1 MIQEL
6 VEYGLS
12 HKEAEVYLAL
22 LKLGSATANRI
33 TELVNMPRSTVYEI
47 LDKLRLIGLLSSVVI
62 GSKTNFT
69 ASKPQKLIE
78 LLDEKKNSIRKVLP
92 SLNQMQ
98 AQIDEKPFTEIFQGN
113 VAVYKILDEIIDNAT
128 KEILI
133 IGNMN
138 NAIEKID
145 YRTDK
150 FRNLRKDKG
159 IKVKQI
165 LEKSEPALEEKVDK
179 YTEVKYL
186 GDLNKSKEAIFIIDD
201 SVYHVLLQ
209 LEVSAIKI
217 KSKEHTNTM
226 KILFESLWKIAKK

>member
-22 LKLGSATANRI
+22 LKLGTATANRI
-33 TELVNMPRSTVYEI
+33 TEIVDMPRSTVYEI
-47 LDKLRLIGLLSSVVI
+47 LDKLRLIGLLSTIII
-62 GSKTNFT
+62 GSKTNFI
-69 ASKPQKLIE
+69 ASKPQRLVE
-78 LLDEKKNSIRKVLP
+78 LLDEKKNSIKKVLP
-92 SLNQMQ
+92 SLIQMQ
-98 AQIDEKPFTEIFQGN
+98 AQIDEKPFTEVFQGN
-113 VAVYKILDEIIDNAT
+113 IAVYKIFDEIIDNAN

-133 IGNMN
+133 IGSMQ
-138 NAIEKID
+138 NAIEKIY

-150 FRNLRKDKG
+150 FRNLRKERG

-165 LEKSEPALEEKVDK
+165 LEKSQESTQEKIDK

-186 GDLNKSKEAIFIIDD
+186 TDLKNSKEVIFIIEGC
-201 SVYHVLLQ
+201 VYHVLLKS
-209 LEVSAIKI
+209 EISAIKI

-226 KILFESLWKIAKK
+226 KILFESLWKK

>member
-6 VEYGLS
+6 IEYGLS
-12 HKEAEVYLAL
+12 NKEAEVYLAL
-22 LKLGSATANRI
+22 LKLGSATANRV
-33 TELVNMPRSTVYEI
+33 TELVNMPRSTVYET
-47 LDKLRLIGLLSSVVI
+47 LDKLRLIGLLSTVII
-62 GSKTNFT
+62 GSKTNFI

-78 LLDEKKNSIRKVLP
+78 LLDEKKNSLKKVLP

-98 AQIDEKPFTEIFQGN
+98 SQMGEKPFTEIFQGN
-113 VAVYKILDEIIDNAT
+113 LAVYKIFDEIINNAT

-133 IGNMN
+133 IGNMD

-159 IKVKQI
+159 IKVRQI
-165 LEKSEPALEEKVDK
+165 LEKSGTSLQEKIDK

-186 GDLNKSKEAIFIIDD
+186 IDLKNSKEAIFIANN
-201 SVYHVLLQ
+201 SVYHVLL
-209 LEVSAIKI
+209 ESEISAIKI

-226 KILFESLWKIAKK
+226 KILFESLWRIATL